1 MDWVELY
8 RIFHRPIKGAKVP
21 SCVTTVNVTAAP
33 TCPGLKS
40 SQAVIMVIL
49 VSIVYSG
56 LVFPPA
62 PSAQQVP
69 VSGYTGAGD
78 TVPVYRPHRTSS
90 AALPKLETR
99 NYADSNTSQHSAGA
113 WALHRQFPDQRSAL

>member
-1 MDWVELY
+1 ML
-8 RIFHRPIKGAKVP
+8 
-21 SCVTTVNVTAAP
+21 TTVNVAAAP
-33 TCPGLKS
+33 TCPELKS

-49 VSIVYSG
+49 VSIVSSG
-56 LVFPPA
+56 LVFPPG

-90 AALPKLETR
+90 ALPKLETR

-113 WALHRQFPDQRSAL
+113 WALQRQFSDQCSAL

>member
-1 MDWVELY
+1 M
-8 RIFHRPIKGAKVP
+8 P
-21 SCVTTVNVTAAP
+21 SCVTTVNVAAAP

-56 LVFPPA
+56 LVFPPG

-69 VSGYTGAGD
+69 VSGYTGARD
-78 TVPVYRPHRTSS
+78 TVHTGP
-90 AALPKLETR
+90 AQALPKLETR
-99 NYADSNTSQHSAGA
+99 NYGDSNTSQRSAGA
-113 WALHRQFPDQRSAL
+113 WALHRQFPDQCSAL